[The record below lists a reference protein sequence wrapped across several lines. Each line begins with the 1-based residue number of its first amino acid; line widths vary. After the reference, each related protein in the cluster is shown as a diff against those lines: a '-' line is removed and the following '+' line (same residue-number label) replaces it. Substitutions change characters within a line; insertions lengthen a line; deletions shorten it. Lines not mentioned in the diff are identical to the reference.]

1 MINNIVLISDPRV
14 LEIKIIENNNP
25 LVDARQC
32 GILVDD
38 RKSNDS
44 DSFFYIRKII
54 LDKLLM
60 AQNLLPAN
68 IKIKLIEGLRSIDLQ
83 KTYFDSYVQELR
95 EKHPNW
101 NEEKIYKEASQF
113 VSPPEIVPPH
123 CTGGAIDI
131 TLVNKNDKELDMGTE
146 VNVSPQES
154 QEACFTEAINIS
166 DLAKKNRKI
175 LVNCME
181 KADFVNYP
189 TEWWH
194 WSYGDKYWAFISKN
208 PHAHFN
214 IIK

>member
-14 LEIKIIENNNP
+14 LEIKIIENNDP
-25 LVDARQC
+25 LVDTRQY

-44 DSFFYIRKII
+44 DSFFYIRKIV
-54 LDKLLM
+54 LDKLLVV
-60 AQNLLPAN
+60 QSFLPKN
-68 IKIKLIEGLRSIDLQ
+68 IKIKLIEGLRPISLQ
-83 KTYFDSYVQELR
+83 KIYFDSYTQKLR
-95 EKHPNW
+95 EKYPAW
-101 NEEKIYKEASQF
+101 DEEKIYKEASQF

-131 TLVNKNDKELDMGTE
+131 TLVDENNKELDMGTE
-146 VNVSPQES
+146 VNMDPQKS
-154 QEACFTEAINIS
+154 QGACFTEAINVS
-166 DLAKKNRKI
+166 NLAKKNRKVLI
-175 LVNCME
+175 NCME
-181 KADFVNYP
+181 KAGFINYP

-208 PHAHFN
+208 SHAHFN